1 MVPFLSL
8 LRGCMGALSRAH
20 AIIHK
25 SGTLQLHILYGTNV
39 LFTVWSQSVAESAG
53 KRFCTVCQHD

>member
-25 SGTLQLHILYGTNV
+25 SATLQLHILYGTNV